1 MTCLGAEW
9 RLIAFSFGLHTSKV
23 YGSEDRETKEKS
35 IFTENLCRQ
44 VSIHKKSHNN
54 SSVVC
59 CEFSTA
65 MTFEFRVICFESNLL
80 EIQLPFKSTLGEEMF
95 GVKSSKCGLMYFFSS
110 SLSGSRTDS
119 QFDLHLI
126 SEKSTKINQN
136 ICGKRFFHSRESPK
150 WKINR
155 LISIFNY
162 KFQPNGNINLK
173 KHMHSAC
180 SQSTFHSWRNL
191 PKIALFVFKLFQQT
205 RAEQTEKRESCVAIC
220 ISFAV

>member
-95 GVKSSKCGLMYFFSS
+95 GVKSSKCGLMYFFPQVWVAAG
-110 SLSGSRTDS
+110 LTAN
-119 QFDLHLI
+119 LI
-126 SEKSTKINQN
+126 YILFQKNQRKLIKTFAEKDFSIPENRQSEK
-136 ICGKRFFHSRESPK
+136 
-150 WKINR
+150 
-155 LISIFNY
+155 
-162 KFQPNGNINLK
+162 
-173 KHMHSAC
+173 
-180 SQSTFHSWRNL
+180 
-191 PKIALFVFKLFQQT
+191 
-205 RAEQTEKRESCVAIC
+205 
-220 ISFAV
+220 